1 LTYISYAVWGSCGG
15 VDELEEPFCVGF
27 GVATMDASGGG
38 SKRLEDAEEM
48 TGTGGVEEFEDT
60 EEEDEDEEEAEE
72 DTENEEDEEDEEDAA
87 DEDGGDEAEETEA
100 EAEVGVGNEV
110 VGLLKLVF
118 C

>member
-1 LTYISYAVWGSCGG
+1 MTYISYAVWGSCGG
-15 VDELEEPFCVGF
+15 VDELEEPCCVGF

-38 SKRLEDAEEM
+38 SKRLEDAEER
-48 TGTGGVEEFEDT
+48 TGTGGVEEFEDA
-60 EEEDEDEEEAEE
+60 EEEEEAEEEDEEEAK
-72 DTENEEDEEDEEDAA
+72 DEEDAA

-100 EAEVGVGNEV
+100 EAQVGVGNEV

>member
-1 LTYISYAVWGSCGG
+1 MTYISYAVWGSCGG
-15 VDELEEPFCVGF
+15 VDELEEPCCVGF

-38 SKRLEDAEEM
+38 SKRLEDAEER
-48 TGTGGVEEFEDT
+48 TGTGGVEEFEDA
-60 EEEDEDEEEAEE
+60 EEEDEDEEEADDE
-72 DTENEEDEEDEEDAA
+72 DDEEDEEDAA

-100 EAEVGVGNEV
+100 EAQVDVGNEV

>member
-1 LTYISYAVWGSCGG
+1 MTYISYAVWGSCGG
-15 VDELEEPFCVGF
+15 VDELEEPCCVGF

-38 SKRLEDAEEM
+38 SKRLEDAEER
-48 TGTGGVEEFEDT
+48 TGTGGVEEFEDA
-60 EEEDEDEEEAEE
+60 EEEDVEEDEEEADDEE
-72 DTENEEDEEDEEDAA
+72 AEEDEEDAA

-100 EAEVGVGNEV
+100 EAQVGVGNEV

>member
-1 LTYISYAVWGSCGG
+1 MTYISYAVWGSCGG

-38 SKRLEDAEEM
+38 SKRLEDAEER
-48 TGTGGVEEFEDT
+48 TGTGGVEEFEDA
-60 EEEDEDEEEAEE
+60 EEEEEDEEEADDE
-72 DTENEEDEEDEEDAA
+72 DDEEDEEDAA

-100 EAEVGVGNEV
+100 EAQVGVGNEV